1 MLEFSIHRCNGFS
14 RKGLRDRCVTNVALI
29 PDLLAVAAEMLSV
42 MTTKAPPGNCSGRC
56 CSDEIANRSSS
67 QERNMFGRSIQHRV
81 GSDLVVGQV
90 TSATAFKKD
99 ADDNDK

>member
-42 MTTKAPPGNCSGRC
+42 MTTKAPLGIVVADVVRMRLPIGLHLRKEICLVDRSGT
-56 CSDEIANRSSS
+56 
-67 QERNMFGRSIQHRV
+67 G
-81 GSDLVVGQV
+81 
-90 TSATAFKKD
+90 
-99 ADDNDK
+99 

>member
-42 MTTKAPPGNCSGRC
+42 MTTTAPLGMVVADVVRMRLPIVFISG
-56 CSDEIANRSSS
+56 
-67 QERNMFGRSIQHRV
+67 
-81 GSDLVVGQV
+81 
-90 TSATAFKKD
+90 KKYVW
-99 ADDNDK
+99 